1 MKSMGLQEVAAASAA
16 DKGGRGRRASV
27 LSYLDS
33 DGGCPTGGGM
43 RWKRMR
49 LSSRASV
56 TNVFLF
62 TYYPTPPECCPNC
75 MPNVHRVIAEVHL
88 VVPWSKD
95 LILHERYDG
104 GFTGGYMAC
113 LRQEETFLVGI
124 FQSLDQKFPPLPL
137 KAASAPSKP
146 LDSLVDGYGSE
157 SEESEEEADDPHVH
171 FARTVSRAVLKRWF
185 STRMTKDS
193 QHGQKP
199 FRQVPCPAQHA
210 KWLPPAGYRLQE
222 ILHEIL
228 RFGPGDA
235 KNVDEGG
242 MDVDREVNEDATDVG
257 KGKEAGASSE
267 KTGDEEGATVG
278 DGDGGS
284 PADPEGSDKEEDEED
299 DEDGDEE
306 DNAKNFALSR
316 HVTIAK
322 ELFAKK
328 SPEAQAA
335 IQMEA
340 QEYHDSRQSAYEQ
353 ALSGEDCTFAQLLAD
368 SYGAMIKGIVSISV
382 VGLDEP
388 DAPGEEPGLF
398 LHQREHQPTFQQL
411 SSARAAQ
418 DMLNDPGMLLFNDS
432 NAPMD
437 KSKLP
442 AEGEKKG
449 KEKEKLKK
457 NGKGKKRSR
466 DSESEA
472 SDEEEAP
479 KAASNSRR
487 HSSRLKI
494 TKPAAVLEEMDEA
507 LNGME
512 DPDFCMANIL
522 AGPDASATG
531 SSSDASGS
539 APTPATPAESTPMPD
554 APAASEPA
562 PATAAESTLAPVAP
576 VASESTPAAKAME
589 LTPMPAAATVMAMEL
604 TPMPAVLAPAA
615 SEPVHARAA
624 ESTPAPMTPVASRPT
639 PAATAVEL
647 TPTPAAP
654 VAPAADPASTD
665 ADHAG
670 VTTTPEG
677 GPNRLP
683 ATARLHPGSTA
694 KPANLPPRPKP
705 KPKHPAAA
713 TPKFPDSGPEFY
725 DHYRKYLLSEMQDE
739 PLWVQ
744 AVDAWYSFEKSRG
757 FPAKGKGRDLIATD
771 ERPSAVTAWDPL
783 EMEDGA
789 VHRKSL
795 LDWWDALQPEWHKQ
809 GEKYDGANGHD
820 WGSLKA
826 DGQNGL
832 LPVLACMLWWRKV
845 EKRIKIFCKILSGL
859 NIWYQTPVWVLLRVS
874 PNIWQILSDMFWYF
888 TKYLANEAVRDHR
901 RPNN

>member
-1 MKSMGLQEVAAASAA
+1 MAASGKKKPFWLEFFKA
-16 DKGGRGRRASV
+16 
-27 LSYLDS
+27 
-33 DGGCPTGGGM
+33 
-43 RWKRMR
+43 W
-49 LSSRASV
+49 
-56 TNVFLF
+56 N
-62 TYYPTPPECCPNC
+62 
-75 MPNVHRVIAEVHL
+75 
-88 VVPWSKD
+88 
-95 LILHERYDG
+95 
-104 GFTGGYMAC
+104 
-113 LRQEETFLVGI
+113 
-124 FQSLDQKFPPLPL
+124 QKFPPLPL

-171 FARTVSRAVLKRWF
+171 FAHTVSRAVLKRWF
-185 STRMTKDS
+185 LTRMTKDRS
-193 QHGQKP
+193 TDKNP
-199 FRQVPCPAQHA
+199 FDKFLAQLNTRSGSPCRLPIEKFYMKFSDSAQEVEA
-210 KWLPPAGYRLQE
+210 EYQRC
-222 ILHEIL
+222 
-228 RFGPGDA
+228 FGKVNEDA

-242 MDVDREVNEDATDVG
+242 MDVDREVNKDATDVG
-257 KGKEAGASSE
+257 KGKEAGPVLKRRVMRRE
-267 KTGDEEGATVG
+267 QR
-278 DGDGGS
+278 
-284 PADPEGSDKEEDEED
+284 DKEEDED
-299 DEDGDEE
+299 NDEDGDEE

-316 HVTIAK
+316 RVTIAK

-335 IQMEA
+335 IQTEA

-353 ALSGEDCTFAQLLAD
+353 ALQERIGTVLTFYLSTFLPLRRKNASTFAQLLAD

-398 LHQREHQPTFQQL
+398 LHHVMSKNAPHKFTDWNPSSFRDEHMGSLLHFASDMYRIQQGENINQP
-411 SSARAAQ
+411 SSNSAVPRAAQ
-418 DMLNDPGMLLFNDS
+418 DMLNDPSMLSFNDS

-487 HSSRLKI
+487 RSSRLKI
-494 TKPAAVLEEMDEA
+494 TKPAAVLEEMDVDWADGRDGQDRVLSAGMRAHLASSSMPKHRKLQEA

-512 DPDFCMANIL
+512 DPEFCMANIL

-539 APTPATPAESTPMPD
+539 APAPATPAESTPMPD
-554 APAASEPA
+554 APAAPEPA
-562 PATAAESTLAPVAP
+562 PATTAESTLAPVAP

-589 LTPMPAAATVMAMEL
+589 LTPMPAAATVTAMEL
-604 TPMPAVLAPAA
+604 TPTPAGPAATAMELTPTPVAPAA

-639 PAATAVEL
+639 PAATAIEL

-670 VTTTPEG
+670 MTTTPEG

-725 DHYRKYLLSEMQDE
+725 EHYRKYLLSEMQDE

-744 AVDAWYSFEKSRG
+744 AVYAWYSFEKSRG

-771 ERPSAVTAWDPL
+771 ECPSAVTAWVRNGRKKDPL

-795 LDWWDALQPEWHKQ
+795 LD
-809 GEKYDGANGHD
+809 
-820 WGSLKA
+820 
-826 DGQNGL
+826 
-832 LPVLACMLWWRKV
+832 
-845 EKRIKIFCKILSGL
+845 
-859 NIWYQTPVWVLLRVS
+859 
-874 PNIWQILSDMFWYF
+874 
-888 TKYLANEAVRDHR
+888 
-901 RPNN
+901 